1 MGKENYFYALGKRK
15 TSVAKVYIT
24 PSAEG
29 GKFEVNGKDIKE
41 YFSGEYVG
49 NILSP
54 LSLLD
59 SLDSFVVKVVVS
71 GGGYSSQS
79 DSIRHG
85 LSRALV
91 AFNADN
97 RLRLKSEGFL
107 TRDPRRKERKHFGLK
122 KARKS
127 PQWSKR

>member
-1 MGKENYFYALGKRK
+1 MGKETYFYALGKRK

-24 PSAEG
+24 PSSNG

-41 YFSGEYVG
+41 YFSGEYIG

-54 LSLLD
+54 LSLVD
-59 SLDSFVVKVVVS
+59 ALDSFTVKVVVS

-85 LSRALV
+85 LARALV
-91 AFNADN
+91 LFNADN
-97 RLRLKSEGFL
+97 RLRLKAEGFL